1 MRARL
6 LCDHRAAYANPVRFQ
21 AGQRV
26 GVGVRDE
33 EWPAFAWVTTDS
45 GRAGWA
51 PLAWLRP
58 LGDGRA
64 EALRDYDARELDA
77 QTGEDVLLHHEH
89 GGWWWSERA
98 DGTQGWLPAA
108 DLELLDD
115 TTPQLPAAQEN
126 LP

>member
-21 AGQRV
+21 AGQQV
-26 GVGVRDE
+26 GLGVRDE